1 MVNRMVEL
9 KVKKWV
15 GYLVDL
21 MVAKKATSPV
31 AMKAVKMELQWA
43 VVMVAT

>member
-1 MVNRMVEL
+1 MDESMVGW
-9 KVKKWV
+9 KVQLMDV
-15 GYLVDL
+15 YLVDL

-31 AMKAVKMELQWA
+31 AMKAEKMEVQWA